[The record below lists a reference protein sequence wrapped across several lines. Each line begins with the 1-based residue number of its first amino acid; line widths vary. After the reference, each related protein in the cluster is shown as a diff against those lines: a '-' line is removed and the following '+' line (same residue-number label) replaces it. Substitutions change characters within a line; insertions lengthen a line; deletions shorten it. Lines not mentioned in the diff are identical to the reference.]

1 MSSKTTNFNLH
12 KIDLTDAPPDITVLN
27 GNFDTID
34 TQLKSVKD
42 SVGNAV
48 TKTGNHVMA
57 GTLTVPGLSVKD
69 GSVTT
74 SIISEGA
81 FYSGLF
87 AVSTDQGDGML
98 TVSPYAVKFTDKDW
112 NERELLHTGNF
123 TRLMGAMSASLE

>member
-42 SVGNAV
+42 NVGNAV

-57 GTLTVPGLSVKD
+57 GTLTAPGLSVKD

-74 SIISEGA
+74 SVVSDGA
-81 FYSGLF
+81 FYSGQL
-87 AVSTDQGDGML
+87 AVSTDEGYGMIS
-98 TVSPYAVKFTDKDW
+98 VSPYAVKFTDKTYT
-112 NERELLHTGNF
+112 ERELLHTGNF
-123 TRLMGAMSASLE
+123 TRLMGVMSASVE

>member
-57 GTLTVPGLSVKD
+57 GSLTTPQI
-69 GSVTT
+69 SVTDGYTTT
-74 SIISEGA
+74 SLTSDGGYSLGQISVSGSGGSAA
-81 FYSGLF
+81 F
-87 AVSTDQGDGML
+87 
-98 TVSPYAVKFTDKDW
+98 TVSAYGLKFWDD
-112 NERELLHTGNF
+112 NAYEYEVLHTGNV
-123 TRLMGAMSASLE
+123 TRLMGVMSASVE